1 MLTGALVFGWLLGVC
16 IGVYGLLSGT
26 SVSWVGLPMLAAGC
40 VLAAAGLYFG
50 GRRTGRTRYR
60 PDPWALPEWLVAGSG
75 LAAAVTMFVA
85 VSIDPASLVL
95 ASVTAVPPVP
105 VLACAGILVA
115 LLAAV
120 LAPPLP
126 RSAATIAVDKDRVGV
141 AA

>member
-1 MLTGALVFGWLLGVC
+1 
-16 IGVYGLLSGT
+16 
-26 SVSWVGLPMLAAGC
+26 MLAAGC

-126 RSAATIAVDKDRVGV
+126 RSAATVAVDKDRVGV